1 MGTRDRDKDQEKG
14 QNKKRKPRDVKDT
27 IMRLSEMCDLIGL
40 RTYIIK
46 RTPKGKSKE
55 PDQWGHTRAYMQ
67 AYANPDNT
75 EALIH
80 LLQSAGCQD
89 DLEAVRFLLTHDE
102 IVP

>member
-1 MGTRDRDKDQEKG
+1 MGTRDQDR
-14 QNKKRKPRDVKDT
+14 NKKRKAREIQEVRDT

-46 RTPKGKSKE
+46 RTPKGKSSE
-55 PDQWGHTRAYMQ
+55 PDEWGHTRAYMES
-67 AYANPDNT
+67 YANPANS
-75 EALIH
+75 EPLIE
-80 LLQSAGCQD
+80 LLQRAGCES

>member
-1 MGTRDRDKDQEKG
+1 MGIRDRD
-14 QNKKRKPRDVKDT
+14 QNKKRKARAAREVRDT

-55 PDQWGHTRAYMQ
+55 PDAWGHTRAYMQ
-67 AYANPDNT
+67 SYANPANT
-75 EALIH
+75 EPLLE
-80 LLQSAGCQD
+80 LLQNAGCQN